1 MNCQVGKE
9 KFGKFI
15 DLAIRILIV
24 RCLKFDNSPNSQ
36 NFPTT
41 TKHSCYTVLRGGW
54 ARGNQIF
61 TITPK
66 DCNVSSCKYA
76 LVIYLA
82 PTAVY
87 NTVTLT
93 IAFVTMV
100 TTYIYI
106 YIYTHI

>member
-41 TKHSCYTVLRGGW
+41 TNIHAIRYSEEAG
-54 ARGNQIF
+54 
-61 TITPK
+61 
-66 DCNVSSCKYA
+66 
-76 LVIYLA
+76 
-82 PTAVY
+82 
-87 NTVTLT
+87 
-93 IAFVTMV
+93 
-100 TTYIYI
+100 
-106 YIYTHI
+106 